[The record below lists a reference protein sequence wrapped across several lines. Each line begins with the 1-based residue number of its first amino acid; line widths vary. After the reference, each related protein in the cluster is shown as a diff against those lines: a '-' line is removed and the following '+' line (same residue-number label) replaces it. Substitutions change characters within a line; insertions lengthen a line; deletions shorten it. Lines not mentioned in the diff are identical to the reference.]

1 MVEIG
6 SAGANDF
13 GTVNVSGGSLH
24 SAGASG
30 KALLNVSDAANIWMV
45 SFFGGGTMN
54 MVGGEIARVQ
64 VFDSSI
70 VNLRG
75 GIIGEGISTR
85 AGDFEGSIN
94 VYGYG
99 LAKTNSGGKYGVGQV
114 YGFYPNG
121 SEFVIDL
128 GGGIYPYVNLIP
140 EPGTVLF
147 LLSGAFMLRKRRQYG
162 SFGKDRKG
170 MAAKK

>member
-1 MVEIG
+1 MKCG
-6 SAGANDF
+6 
-13 GTVNVSGGSLH
+13 
-24 SAGASG
+24 
-30 KALLNVSDAANIWMV
+30 
-45 SFFGGGTMN
+45 
-54 MVGGEIARVQ
+54 
-64 VFDSSI
+64 
-70 VNLRG
+70 
-75 GIIGEGISTR
+75 TR

-140 EPGTVLF
+140 EPATVLF
-147 LLSGAFMLRKRRQYG
+147 LLSGAFMVRKRRQYG
-162 SFGKDRKG
+162 SFGKGRKG
-170 MAAKK
+170 MAARKWTPALLLVSVLCASTALAKSVFIISKHPIPSQAQAYIIEGDQADYQTQVDIDTYNPGFGV